1 MTESREGYMRMRT
14 LQAIVLLLVVVMLGR
29 LFYIQVVDDRYKEMA
44 ANNALR
50 HEVQYPPRGEVRD
63 RNGEYLVQSKEAYD
77 LMVVARELPRDGFDT
92 MRLCR
97 IVGIE
102 KEELIRQLDKAKTR
116 SRVPFMVIN
125 QLPKEV
131 KLRFDECNFRG
142 FYTVYRTIRS
152 YPRKIGGNLLGY
164 VGEINAE
171 QLRRNP
177 EYRAGDYIGIS
188 GIESAYEEVLR
199 GEKGVKVNEIDTYG
213 VVKGSYR
220 NGMYDSLPVPGKSI
234 VCTIDTRLQELAE
247 ELMAGKV
254 GSVVAIEPSTG
265 EILLMVS
272 SPTYDPDELVGKNLR
287 TNYSKLLKDPHR
299 PLYNRAVSSHYPP
312 GSTFKLVQGL
322 IGLQEGVLTP
332 ETRYPCHGGYVY
344 GNRIM
349 KCHSHA
355 SPLDLEAAVANSC
368 NAYFCYVFRS
378 IIDNPRYG
386 SVKVGLDRWAEY
398 VRSFGFGR
406 TLGSDFANETRGYVP
421 TSERYNRV
429 YNNSWRSQTVIS
441 LSIGQGELGCT
452 PLQMANLAAIIA
464 NRGYYYIPHIVS
476 SIEGQDSIDRRFY
489 ERQYTM
495 VDSTWFEPIVQ
506 GMWDGVNV
514 AGTSWRAAVPGLDI
528 CGKTGTAQNPH
539 GRDHSTFLSFAPKD
553 DPKIAISVYVE
564 NGGFG
569 ATIALPIAS
578 LLIEQYL
585 TDTIT
590 RPAMVE
596 QVKQMKIYYPSYA
609 KRQ

>member
-1 MTESREGYMRMRT
+1 MSGSGEGYMRVKA
-14 LQAIVLLLVVVMLGR
+14 LQVIVLLIVGTMLGR
-29 LFYIQVVDDRYKEMA
+29 LFYIQVIDGRYKEMA

-63 RNGEYLVQSKEAYD
+63 RNGEFIVQSRDSYD
-77 LMVVARELPRDGFDT
+77 LMVIARELPKEGFDT

-97 IVGIE
+97 VVGIG
-102 KEELIRQLDKAKTR
+102 KEQLVEQLHKAATR
-116 SRVPFMVIN
+116 SRVPFMITN
-125 QLPKEV
+125 QLSKEV

-152 YPRKIGGNLLGY
+152 YPRKIGGNLMGY

-171 QLRRNP
+171 MLRTHP
-177 EYRAGDYIGIS
+177 DYRAGDYIGIS
-188 GIESAYEEVLR
+188 GLESAYEEVLR
-199 GEKGVKVNEIDTYG
+199 GKKGVKINEVDTHG
-213 VVKGSYR
+213 AVKGSYR
-220 NGMYDSLPVPGKSI
+220 NGMYDSLPVPGRSI
-234 VCTIDTRLQELAE
+234 VCTIDAKLQALAE
-247 ELMAGKV
+247 ELMEGKV

-287 TNYSKLLKDPHR
+287 TNYVKLLHDPRR

-322 IGLQEGVLTP
+322 IGLQEGVLRP
-332 ETRYPCHGGYVY
+332 ETRYPCYGGYSY
-344 GNRIM
+344 GNKKM
-349 KCHSHA
+349 KCHAHA
-355 SPLDLEAAVANSC
+355 SPLDLRGAVANSC
-368 NAYFCYVFRS
+368 NAYFCYVFRN
-378 IIDNPRYG
+378 IIDNDRYG
-386 SVKVGLDRWAEY
+386 SVKEGLDVWADY
-398 VRSFGFGR
+398 VRSFGYGR
-406 TLGSDFANETRGYVP
+406 RLDSDFANETRGYVP
-421 TSERYNRV
+421 TSERYDRV
-429 YNNSWRSQTVIS
+429 YHNSWRSQTIIS

-452 PLQMANLAAIIA
+452 PLQMANFAAILA
-464 NRGYYYIPHIVS
+464 NRGYYYIPHIVRS
-476 SIEGQDSIDRRFY
+476 VEGQDSLEHRFY
-489 ERQYTM
+489 ERQYTK
-495 VDSTWFEPIVQ
+495 VDSVHFVPIVE
-506 GMWDGVNV
+506 GMWQGVNV

-596 QVKQMKIYYPSYA
+596 QVKQMQIYYPAYA
-609 KRQ
+609 KKQ

>member
-50 HEVQYPPRGEVRD
+50 HEVQYPLRGEVRD

-188 GIESAYEEVLR
+188 GIESAYEDVLR

-234 VCTIDTRLQELAE
+234 VCTIDARLQELAE

>member
-1 MTESREGYMRMRT
+1 M
-14 LQAIVLLLVVVMLGR
+14 GR
-29 LFYIQVVDDRYKEMA
+29 LFYIQLIDDRYKDMA

-50 HEVQYPPRGEVRD
+50 HVVQYPPRGEVRD
-63 RNGEYLVQSKEAYD
+63 RNGEFIVQSREAYD
-77 LMVVARELPRDGFDT
+77 LMVIAREIPKEGFDT
-92 MRLCR
+92 MRMCR
-97 IVGIE
+97 VLGME
-102 KEELIRQLDKAKTR
+102 KAELVKQLTRAKTR
-116 SRVPFMVIN
+116 SRVPMMITN
-125 QLPKEV
+125 QLSKEV

-152 YPRKIGGNLLGY
+152 YPRRIGGNLMGY

-171 QLRRNP
+171 QLRKRP

-188 GIESAYEEVLR
+188 GLESAYEEVLR
-199 GEKGVKVNEIDTYG
+199 GKKGVKINEIDNHG
-213 VVKGSYR
+213 VIKGSFR
-220 NGMYDSLPVPGKSI
+220 DGMYDSLPIPGRSL
-234 VCTIDTRLQELAE
+234 VCTIDAELQELAE
-247 ELMAGKV
+247 ELMEGKV

-272 SPTYDPDELVGKNLR
+272 SPTYDPNDLVGKNLR
-287 TNYSKLLKDPHR
+287 LNYNKLLRNPQR

-322 IGLQEGVLTP
+322 IGLQEGVLKP
-332 ETRYPCHGGYVY
+332 SYRYPCAGGYTY
-344 GNRIM
+344 AAGRKM
-349 KCHSHA
+349 KCHPHP
-355 SPLDLEAAVANSC
+355 SPLDLRAAVANSC
-368 NAYFCYVFRS
+368 NAYFCYVFRD
-378 IIDNPRYG
+378 IIDNKKYEN
-386 SVKVGLDRWAEY
+386 VKAGLDVWTDY

-406 TLGSDFANETRGYVP
+406 TLDSDFANETRGYVP
-421 TSERYNRV
+421 TSEFYNRV
-429 YNNSWRSQTVIS
+429 YRNSWKSQTIIS

-464 NRGYYYIPHIVS
+464 NRGYYYIPHIVRS
-476 SIEGQDSIDRRFY
+476 VEGVDSLEQRFY
-489 ERQYTM
+489 EKQYTK
-495 VDSTWFEPIVQ
+495 VDAEHFEPIVE
-506 GMWDGVNV
+506 GMWQGVNV
-514 AGTSWRAAVPGLDI
+514 AGTSTRAAVAGLDI

-578 LLIEQYL
+578 LLIEKYL

-590 RPAMVE
+590 RPYMID
-596 QVKQMKIYYPSYA
+596 QVKQMKIHYPNA
-609 KRQ
+609 KK

>member
-199 GEKGVKVNEIDTYG
+199 GDKGVKVNEIDTYG

-234 VCTIDTRLQELAE
+234 VCTIDARLQELAE

-287 TNYSKLLKDPHR
+287 TNYSKLLRDPHR

>member
-1 MTESREGYMRMRT
+1 MSDQRDSLMRVRT
-14 LQAIVLLLVVVMLGR
+14 LQLIVLLVVGAIVGR
-29 LFYIQVVDDRYKEMA
+29 LFYIQLIDDRYKDMA

-50 HEVQYPPRGEVRD
+50 HVVQYPPRGEVRD
-63 RNGEYLVQSKEAYD
+63 RNGEFIVQSREAYD
-77 LMVVARELPRDGFDT
+77 LMVIAREIPKEGFDT
-92 MRLCR
+92 MRMCR
-97 IVGIE
+97 VLGME
-102 KEELIRQLDKAKTR
+102 KAELIKQLTRAKTR
-116 SRVPFMVIN
+116 SRVPMMITN
-125 QLPKEV
+125 QLSKEV

-152 YPRKIGGNLLGY
+152 YPRRIGGNLMGY

-171 QLRRNP
+171 QLRKRP

-188 GIESAYEEVLR
+188 GLESAYEEVLR
-199 GEKGVKVNEIDTYG
+199 GKKGVKINEIDNHG
-213 VVKGSYR
+213 VIKGSFR
-220 NGMYDSLPVPGKSI
+220 DGMYDSLPIPGRSL
-234 VCTIDTRLQELAE
+234 VCTIDAELQELAE
-247 ELMAGKV
+247 ELMEGKV

-272 SPTYDPDELVGKNLR
+272 SPTYDPNDLVGKNLR
-287 TNYSKLLKDPHR
+287 LNYNKLLRNPQR

-322 IGLQEGVLTP
+322 IGLQEGVLKP
-332 ETRYPCHGGYVY
+332 SYRYPCAGGYTY
-344 GNRIM
+344 AAGRKM
-349 KCHSHA
+349 KCHPHP
-355 SPLDLEAAVANSC
+355 SPLDLRAAVANSC
-368 NAYFCYVFRS
+368 NAYFCYVFRD
-378 IIDNPRYG
+378 IIDNKKYEN
-386 SVKVGLDRWAEY
+386 VKAGLDVWTDY

-406 TLGSDFANETRGYVP
+406 TLDSDFANETRGYVP
-421 TSERYNRV
+421 TSEFYNRV
-429 YNNSWRSQTVIS
+429 YRNSWKSQTIIS

-464 NRGYYYIPHIVS
+464 NQGYYYIPHIVRS
-476 SIEGQDSIDRRFY
+476 VEGVDSLEQRFY
-489 ERQYTM
+489 EKQYTK
-495 VDSTWFEPIVQ
+495 VDAEHFEPIVE
-506 GMWDGVNV
+506 GMWQGVNV
-514 AGTSWRAAVPGLDI
+514 AGTSTRAAVAGLDI

-578 LLIEQYL
+578 LLIEKYL

-590 RPAMVE
+590 RPYMID
-596 QVKQMKIYYPSYA
+596 QVKQMKIHYPNA
-609 KRQ
+609 KK

>member
-1 MTESREGYMRMRT
+1 MSDQRDSLMRVRT
-14 LQAIVLLLVVVMLGR
+14 LQLIVLLVVGAIVGR
-29 LFYIQVVDDRYKEMA
+29 LFYIQLIDDRYKDMA

-50 HEVQYPPRGEVRD
+50 HVVQYPPRGEVRD
-63 RNGEYLVQSKEAYD
+63 RNGEFIVQSREAYD
-77 LMVVARELPRDGFDT
+77 LMVIAREIPKEGFDT
-92 MRLCR
+92 MRMCR
-97 IVGIE
+97 VLGME
-102 KEELIRQLDKAKTR
+102 KAELIKQLTRAKTR
-116 SRVPFMVIN
+116 SRVPMMITN
-125 QLPKEV
+125 QLSKEV

-152 YPRKIGGNLLGY
+152 YPRRIGGNLMGY

-171 QLRRNP
+171 QLRKRP

-188 GIESAYEEVLR
+188 GLESAYEEVLR
-199 GEKGVKVNEIDTYG
+199 GKKGVKINEIDNHG
-213 VVKGSYR
+213 VIKGSFR
-220 NGMYDSLPVPGKSI
+220 DGMYDSLPIPGRSL
-234 VCTIDTRLQELAE
+234 VCTIDAELQELAE
-247 ELMAGKV
+247 ELMEGKV

-272 SPTYDPDELVGKNLR
+272 SPTYDPNDLVGKNLR
-287 TNYSKLLKDPHR
+287 LNYNKLLRNPQR

-322 IGLQEGVLTP
+322 IGLQEGVLKP
-332 ETRYPCHGGYVY
+332 SYRYPCAGGYTY
-344 GNRIM
+344 AAGRKM
-349 KCHSHA
+349 KCHPHPA
-355 SPLDLEAAVANSC
+355 PLDLRAAVANSC
-368 NAYFCYVFRS
+368 NAYFCYVFRD
-378 IIDNPRYG
+378 IIDNKKYEN
-386 SVKVGLDRWAEY
+386 VKAGLDVWTDY

-406 TLGSDFANETRGYVP
+406 TLDSDFANETRGYVP
-421 TSERYNRV
+421 TSEFYNRV
-429 YNNSWRSQTVIS
+429 YRNSWKSQTIIS

-464 NRGYYYIPHIVS
+464 NRGYYYIPHIVRS
-476 SIEGQDSIDRRFY
+476 VEGVDSLEQRFY
-489 ERQYTM
+489 EKQYTK
-495 VDSTWFEPIVQ
+495 VDAEHFEPIVE
-506 GMWDGVNV
+506 GMWQGVNV
-514 AGTSWRAAVPGLDI
+514 AGTSTRAAVAGLDI

-578 LLIEQYL
+578 LLIEKYL

-590 RPAMVE
+590 RPYMID
-596 QVKQMKIYYPSYA
+596 QVKQMKIHYPNA
-609 KRQ
+609 KK

>member
-234 VCTIDTRLQELAE
+234 VCTIDARLQELAE
-247 ELMAGKV
+247 AAAL
-254 GSVVAIEPSTG
+254 
-265 EILLMVS
+265 
-272 SPTYDPDELVGKNLR
+272 
-287 TNYSKLLKDPHR
+287 H
-299 PLYNRAVSSHYPP
+299 
-312 GSTFKLVQGL
+312 
-322 IGLQEGVLTP
+322 
-332 ETRYPCHGGYVY
+332 
-344 GNRIM
+344 
-349 KCHSHA
+349 
-355 SPLDLEAAVANSC
+355 LDLLHRLDVDHRLDGILGRIGQVGIAVRLVRREMGAERRCALHLAVDICDARLHVAAERPGRYTARKGSHGDDSQIKKYLFHNMQKIW
-368 NAYFCYVFRS
+368 FRS
-378 IIDNPRYG
+378 I
-386 SVKVGLDRWAEY
+386 
-398 VRSFGFGR
+398 RSP
-406 TLGSDFANETRGYVP
+406 FA
-421 TSERYNRV
+421 S
-429 YNNSWRSQTVIS
+429 
-441 LSIGQGELGCT
+441 
-452 PLQMANLAAIIA
+452 
-464 NRGYYYIPHIVS
+464 
-476 SIEGQDSIDRRFY
+476 
-489 ERQYTM
+489 
-495 VDSTWFEPIVQ
+495 
-506 GMWDGVNV
+506 
-514 AGTSWRAAVPGLDI
+514 
-528 CGKTGTAQNPH
+528 
-539 GRDHSTFLSFAPKD
+539 
-553 DPKIAISVYVE
+553 
-564 NGGFG
+564 
-569 ATIALPIAS
+569 
-578 LLIEQYL
+578 
-585 TDTIT
+585 
-590 RPAMVE
+590 
-596 QVKQMKIYYPSYA
+596 
-609 KRQ
+609 

>member
-1 MTESREGYMRMRT
+1 MNDQRDSLMRVRT
-14 LQAIVLLLVVVMLGR
+14 LQLIVLLVVGAIVGR
-29 LFYIQVVDDRYKEMA
+29 LFYIQLIDDRYKDMA

-50 HEVQYPPRGEVRD
+50 HVVQYPPRGEVRD
-63 RNGEYLVQSKEAYD
+63 RNGEFIVQSREAYD
-77 LMVVARELPRDGFDT
+77 LMVIAREIPKEGFDT
-92 MRLCR
+92 MRMCR
-97 IVGIE
+97 VLGME
-102 KEELIRQLDKAKTR
+102 KAELIKQLTRAKTR
-116 SRVPFMVIN
+116 SRVPMMITN
-125 QLPKEV
+125 QLSKEV

-152 YPRKIGGNLLGY
+152 YPRRIGGNLMGY

-171 QLRRNP
+171 QLRKRP

-188 GIESAYEEVLR
+188 GLESAYEEVLR
-199 GEKGVKVNEIDTYG
+199 GKKGVKINEIDNHG
-213 VVKGSYR
+213 VIKGSFR
-220 NGMYDSLPVPGKSI
+220 DGMYDSLPIPGRSL
-234 VCTIDTRLQELAE
+234 VCTIDAELQELAE
-247 ELMAGKV
+247 ELMEGKI

-272 SPTYDPDELVGKNLR
+272 SPTYDPNDLVGKNLR
-287 TNYSKLLKDPHR
+287 LNYNKLLRNPQR

-322 IGLQEGVLTP
+322 IGLQEGVLKP
-332 ETRYPCHGGYVY
+332 SYRYPCAGGYTY
-344 GNRIM
+344 AAGRKM
-349 KCHSHA
+349 KCHPHP
-355 SPLDLEAAVANSC
+355 SPLDLRAAVANSC
-368 NAYFCYVFRS
+368 NAYFCYVFRD
-378 IIDNPRYG
+378 IIDNKKYEN
-386 SVKVGLDRWAEY
+386 VKAGLDVWTDY

-406 TLGSDFANETRGYVP
+406 TLDSDFANETRGYVP
-421 TSERYNRV
+421 TSEFYNRV
-429 YNNSWRSQTVIS
+429 YRNSWKSQTIIS

-464 NRGYYYIPHIVS
+464 NRGYYYIPHIVRS
-476 SIEGQDSIDRRFY
+476 VEGVDSLEQRFY
-489 ERQYTM
+489 EKQYTK
-495 VDSTWFEPIVQ
+495 VDAEHFEPIVE
-506 GMWDGVNV
+506 GMWQGVNV
-514 AGTSWRAAVPGLDI
+514 AGTSTRAAVAGLDI

-578 LLIEQYL
+578 LLIEKYL

-590 RPAMVE
+590 RPYMID
-596 QVKQMKIYYPSYA
+596 QVKQMKIHYPNA
-609 KRQ
+609 KK

>member
-1 MTESREGYMRMRT
+1 MRVRT
-14 LQAIVLLLVVVMLGR
+14 LQLIVLLVVGAIVGR
-29 LFYIQVVDDRYKEMA
+29 LFYIQLIDDRYKDMA

-50 HEVQYPPRGEVRD
+50 HVVQYPPRGEVRD
-63 RNGEYLVQSKEAYD
+63 RNGEFIVQSREAYD
-77 LMVVARELPRDGFDT
+77 LMVIAREIPKEGFDT
-92 MRLCR
+92 MRMCR
-97 IVGIE
+97 VLGME
-102 KEELIRQLDKAKTR
+102 KAELIKQLTRAKTR
-116 SRVPFMVIN
+116 SRVPMMITN
-125 QLPKEV
+125 QLSKEV

-152 YPRKIGGNLLGY
+152 YPRRIGGNLMGY

-171 QLRRNP
+171 QLRKRP

-188 GIESAYEEVLR
+188 GLESAYEEVLR
-199 GEKGVKVNEIDTYG
+199 GKKGVKINEIDNHG
-213 VVKGSYR
+213 VIKGSFR
-220 NGMYDSLPVPGKSI
+220 DGMYDSLPIPGRSL
-234 VCTIDTRLQELAE
+234 VCTIDAELQELAE
-247 ELMAGKV
+247 ELMEGKV

-272 SPTYDPDELVGKNLR
+272 SPTYDPNDLVGKNLR
-287 TNYSKLLKDPHR
+287 LNYNKLLRNPQR

-322 IGLQEGVLTP
+322 IGLQEGVLKP
-332 ETRYPCHGGYVY
+332 SYRYPCAGGYTY
-344 GNRIM
+344 AAGRKM
-349 KCHSHA
+349 KCHPHP
-355 SPLDLEAAVANSC
+355 SPLDLRAAVANSC
-368 NAYFCYVFRS
+368 NAYFCYVFRD
-378 IIDNPRYG
+378 IIDNKKYEN
-386 SVKVGLDRWAEY
+386 VKAGLDVWTDY

-406 TLGSDFANETRGYVP
+406 TLDSDFANETRGYVP
-421 TSERYNRV
+421 TSEFYNRV
-429 YNNSWRSQTVIS
+429 YRNSWKSQTIIS

-464 NRGYYYIPHIVS
+464 NRGYYYIPHIVRS
-476 SIEGQDSIDRRFY
+476 VEGVDSLEQRFY
-489 ERQYTM
+489 EKQYTK
-495 VDSTWFEPIVQ
+495 VDAEHFEPIVE
-506 GMWDGVNV
+506 GMWQGVNV
-514 AGTSWRAAVPGLDI
+514 AGTSTRAAVAGLDI

-578 LLIEQYL
+578 LLIEKYL

-590 RPAMVE
+590 RPYMID
-596 QVKQMKIYYPSYA
+596 QVKQMKIHYPNA
-609 KRQ
+609 KK